1 MSRGGLTG
9 HTRNF
14 HDETEKILY
23 QCLYCPA
30 TFSTKGSTHRHINNA
45 HKKERPFICP
55 ICSKSFK
62 TKVLCKKHMKIHRN
76 DLALKNPAEVQ
87 QAPPTSTIEHSDID
101 KKAEFFTADEQGTVT
116 LSNFST
122 SNQIIKHL
130 NIASDGT
137 ITLEQNDLNNMDL
150 SNLQFSTT
158 NNEPTI
164 FQLPHIIKKC
174 SNCNEM
180 VEENMQHNCLTKTHF
195 CSFKKC
201 NMAFASEV
209 NLQVHMDT
217 YHQPPFNSPMKKSS
231 VKKLHESKSVTFKE
245 EPIIEVVEDD
255 KTEAEEEENTKT
267 ISQIIFDD
275 SLKEVTRISTLKDQG
290 DFESGYPNKCSICPR
305 SFKKPSD
312 LIRHIRTHTKEKPYK
327 CDECGKAFTVV
338 STLNTHKKIH
348 LRPSKQ
354 NAPDAIKCHL
364 CSKTFLSK
372 NALKTHMRLHTGAKP
387 FECPICKECFRT
399 SGHRKN
405 HMTQAHQEQPSVQNI
420 VKEQRI
426 VPSKIVTENPV
437 QLAPPAALLPSANP
451 GTSLS
456 IQASSLTQA
465 LESVSV
471 DGKPII
477 GETLTLQLSDV
488 PGMEFAQVSLQVNEN
503 LLSQLQ
509 RGQNIN
515 LVFNQEPNPVF
526 INETDRT
533 NHILNS
539 HQPVFDHEGPLEF
552 DANQAVEQDELK
564 TCPVA
569 NCRKSFAKPSMLQRH
584 MRIHTGERPFP
595 CELCNKA
602 FNQKNALK
610 IHMRKHDGVKDHHCP
625 FCKLSFT
632 QKGNLKTHIQRSHA
646 DQAKIEL
653 DAIQQNKEIIV
664 MEPIIQN

>member
-62 TKVLCKKHMKIHRN
+62 TKVLCKKHMKTHRN
-76 DLALKNPAEVQ
+76 DLALKNPTEVQ
-87 QAPPTSTIEHSDID
+87 QAPATSTIEHSDID

-116 LSNFST
+116 LSNFSAT
-122 SNQIIKHL
+122 NQIMA

-158 NNEPTI
+158 SNEPAI

-180 VEENMQHNCLTKTHF
+180 VDENMPCKCLTKTHF

-217 YHQPPFNSPMKKSS
+217 YHQPPFNSPMKKSTN
-231 VKKLHESKSVTFKE
+231 KKVNESKSVTFKE

-255 KTEAEEEENTKT
+255 KEEEEEKT

-275 SLKEVTRISTLKDQG
+275 SLRERTRISQLKDQG
-290 DFESGYPNKCSICPR
+290 DFESGYPNKCNVCPR

-312 LIRHIRTHTKEKPYK
+312 LVRHIRTHTKEKPFK

-354 NAPDAIKCHL
+354 NAPDAIKCHI
-364 CSKTFLSK
+364 CAKTFLSK

-420 VKEQRI
+420 VKEQRLQ

-437 QLAPPAALLPSANP
+437 HVAPPALLPSAN
-451 GTSLS
+451 SLS

-471 DGKPII
+471 NGKPII

-488 PGMEFAQVSLQVNEN
+488 PGMDSAQVSLQVNEN

-515 LVFNQEPNPVF
+515 LVFNQPEQFNCPACSMVF
-526 INETDRT
+526 LNETDRT
-533 NHILNS
+533 NHILSYHQSVIEHEPMEFEPN
-539 HQPVFDHEGPLEF
+539 QPVE
-552 DANQAVEQDELK
+552 DELK

-595 CELCNKA
+595 CELCSKA

-653 DAIQQNKEIIV
+653 DALQQNKEIIV

>member
-1 MSRGGLTG
+1 
-9 HTRNF
+9 
-14 HDETEKILY
+14 
-23 QCLYCPA
+23 
-30 TFSTKGSTHRHINNA
+30 
-45 HKKERPFICP
+45 
-55 ICSKSFK
+55 
-62 TKVLCKKHMKIHRN
+62 
-76 DLALKNPAEVQ
+76 
-87 QAPPTSTIEHSDID
+87 
-101 KKAEFFTADEQGTVT
+101 
-116 LSNFST
+116 
-122 SNQIIKHL
+122 
-130 NIASDGT
+130 
-137 ITLEQNDLNNMDL
+137 
-150 SNLQFSTT
+150 
-158 NNEPTI
+158 
-164 FQLPHIIKKC
+164 
-174 SNCNEM
+174 
-180 VEENMQHNCLTKTHF
+180 
-195 CSFKKC
+195 
-201 NMAFASEV
+201 
-209 NLQVHMDT
+209 
-217 YHQPPFNSPMKKSS
+217 
-231 VKKLHESKSVTFKE
+231 
-245 EPIIEVVEDD
+245 
-255 KTEAEEEENTKT
+255 
-267 ISQIIFDD
+267 
-275 SLKEVTRISTLKDQG
+275 
-290 DFESGYPNKCSICPR
+290 
-305 SFKKPSD
+305 
-312 LIRHIRTHTKEKPYK
+312 
-327 CDECGKAFTVV
+327 
-338 STLNTHKKIH
+338 
-348 LRPSKQ
+348 
-354 NAPDAIKCHL
+354 
-364 CSKTFLSK
+364 
-372 NALKTHMRLHTGAKP
+372 MRLHTGAKP

-477 GETLTLQLSDV
+477 GDTLTLQLADGA
-488 PGMEFAQVSLQVNEN
+488 GMEFAQVSLQVNEN